1 MRWNLPAR
9 RRQWG
14 LRGVQWNLD
23 DFESMEDAIQAADA
37 LVEAGI
43 YAHVTNTETGP
54 VILVSK
60 RDVRAAL
67 RIVEP
72 WCSRSDAEN

>member
-1 MRWNLPAR
+1 MRRIWRA

-23 DFESMEDAIQAADA
+23 DFASMENASQAAYA

-43 YAHVTNTETGP
+43 YAHVTETETGP
-54 VILVSK
+54 VILVSA

-72 WCSRSDAEN
+72 WCSPPDAEN

>member
-1 MRWNLPAR
+1 
-9 RRQWG
+9 
-14 LRGVQWNLD
+14 
-23 DFESMEDAIQAADA
+23 MEDAIQASHA

-60 RDVRAAL
+60 RDLRTAL
-67 RIVEP
+67 IIVEP
-72 WCSRSDAEN
+72 WCSPPDAEN

>member
-1 MRWNLPAR
+1 
-9 RRQWG
+9 
-14 LRGVQWNLD
+14 
-23 DFESMEDAIQAADA
+23 MEDATQAAYA

-43 YAHVTNTETGP
+43 YAHVTETETGP
-54 VILVSK
+54 AILVSA

-72 WCSRSDAEN
+72 WCSTPGAEN

>member
-1 MRWNLPAR
+1 MRWNLRAR
-9 RRQWG
+9 RRHWG

-23 DFESMEDAIQAADA
+23 DFASMEDAIQASHA

-60 RDVRAAL
+60 RDLRTAL
-67 RIVEP
+67 IIVEP
-72 WCSRSDAEN
+72 WCSPPDAEN